1 LSRRLDDLTHQMR
14 MLTLSFSTF
23 QLEQR
28 TQRHAD
34 RWDLAEETQ
43 KTLTELLKVQQQV
56 LEHQRTINGRLAIYV
71 EQQTAINDRPATT
84 LALACLLAGLG
95 RAARGRTAVPGADA
109 VDGSAHGGARQ
120 VARLHHG
127 LCTDGGGDRLLAS
140 LRCRLRVCTVLVVLN
155 LLGTLVVLVLV
166 LARR

>member
-1 LSRRLDDLTHQMR
+1 MEPFQDDILSRRLDDVTHQLR

-56 LEHQRTINGRLAIYV
+56 LEHQRTINGRLAMYV
-71 EQQTAINDRPATT
+71 EQQTALNQGVHATLDAIKDMLDR
-84 LALACLLAGLG
+84 GNG
-95 RAARGRTAVPGADA
+95 RDA
-109 VDGSAHGGARQ
+109 
-120 VARLHHG
+120 
-127 LCTDGGGDRLLAS
+127 
-140 LRCRLRVCTVLVVLN
+140 
-155 LLGTLVVLVLV
+155 
-166 LARR
+166 